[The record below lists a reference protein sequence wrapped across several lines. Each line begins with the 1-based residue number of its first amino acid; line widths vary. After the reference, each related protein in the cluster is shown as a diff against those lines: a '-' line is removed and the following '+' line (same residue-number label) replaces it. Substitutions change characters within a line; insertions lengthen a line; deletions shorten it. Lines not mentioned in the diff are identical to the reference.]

1 MRKQQGISFF
11 GLAFLLAII
20 ASIVSLGIK
29 IIPPYIDF
37 LTISGATLETIKQ
50 PRIGMQ
56 SNDIILEKIDRQMS
70 INNLHLRDYEKD
82 AIVITRKDSKL
93 IAEIDYTLAE
103 PVFKSDDFQIGL
115 SLHFNKTQEAPL
127 SGGD

>member
-82 AIVITRKDSKL
+82 AITITKKDSKL
-93 IAEIDYTLAE
+93 IADIDYTLSE
-103 PVFKSDDFQIGL
+103 PVFKSDEFDISL
-115 SLHFNKTQEAPL
+115 SLHFRKTQDAPL
-127 SGGD
+127 TGAD